1 MTDPFA
7 EIDAFWRKPFDV
19 CPDDEPRQMRELVRY
34 ATLAPNAHNSQ
45 PWTFAIGEGEIR
57 IFPDFSRRCPVADP
71 GDRQLWLS
79 LGCALEHLSV
89 AALRVGYAPA
99 VDYFPA
105 DEPEECL
112 RVRFARTEPDGG
124 SPLFSAIAKRHMNRR
139 PYDGKPIPAKDLRAL
154 EQAVSEDG
162 VLVRIIT
169 DQFDFDR
176 VVELVLTGLAWRR
189 HNQAFLAEL
198 RSWFRFS
205 AALTLEK
212 RDGFSS
218 RAIGKPF
225 VPDRLGRFVARI
237 RTVLGMDEKEVVA
250 GIRSS
255 SALLFLLTEE
265 NDRATWVRAGRSLAR
280 VKLTATDRDIRSSH
294 LDNNW
299 QWDVM
304 KAATQQ
310 ELKLGSAHPQVAIR
324 LGYAETLPHAPRRP
338 LEAVL
343 RRGKPQ
349 ATLAPRS
356 GATTIVMGPA
366 KTG

>member
-7 EIDAFWRKPFDV
+7 EIDAFWEKPFDV
-19 CPDDEPRQMRELVRY
+19 CPDDSPRQMRELVRY
-34 ATLAPNAHNSQ
+34 ATLAPSAHNSQ
-45 PWTFAIGEGEIR
+45 PWSFDIGDREIR

-99 VDYFPA
+99 VDYFPG

-154 EQAVSEDG
+154 EQAVSEEG

-169 DQFDFDR
+169 DEFDFER
-176 VVELVLTGLAWRR
+176 VVELVKTGLAWRR
-189 HNQAFLAEL
+189 NNKAFLAEL
-198 RSWFRFS
+198 RSWIRS
-205 AALTLEK
+205 SVALTVEK
-212 RDGFSS
+212 RDGFTS
-218 RAIGKPF
+218 RANGKPF
-225 VPDRLGRFVARI
+225 INDRLGRFIARL
-237 RTVLGMDEKEVVA
+237 RWALGIEDKELVA

-265 NDRATWVRAGRSLAR
+265 NDRITWVRAGRSLAR
-280 VKLTATDRDIRSSH
+280 IKLTATDRDIRCAH

-310 ELKLGSAHPQVAIR
+310 ELSLGSAHPQVALR

-343 RRGKPQ
+343 RRAKRKALD
-349 ATLAPRS
+349 ATLVGAP
-356 GATTIVMGPA
+356 PP
-366 KTG
+366 